1 MLTSN
6 RTSPLTLEE
15 LENLP
20 YLKTAIDNGVSKL
33 LELEARKTAIRS
45 GVPSGMPGAGNS
57 QKGIDD
63 FLIAIMEQQEKVQR
77 ELQEMQE
84 GWKNTTMKISQIQS
98 LRIRLI
104 VMYRFEDRLTWQEV
118 ADKIGGRETEYST
131 RNTFYKFMKRQEA
144 LSPDE

>member
-6 RTSPLTLEE
+6 LTSPLTLEE

-33 LELEARKTAIRS
+33 LELEARKNAIRS
-45 GVPSGMPGAGNS
+45 GVPSGMPGAGKS

-63 FLIAIMEQQEKVQR
+63 FLLDILEHQERIEKD
-77 ELQEMQE
+77 LQEIRE
-84 GWKNTTMKISQIQS
+84 EWKNTHRKISQIQN

-104 VMYRFEDRLTWQEV
+104 ILYRFEDHLTWQEV

-144 LSPDE
+144 LSPDK

>member
-45 GVPSGMPGAGNS
+45 GVPSEAPGGGNS
-57 QKGIDD
+57 PKGIDD
-63 FLIAIMEQQEKVQR
+63 FLITILEQQEKVQR

-84 GWKNTTMKISQIQS
+84 GWKNTTMKISRIQS

-144 LSPDE
+144 LSPDK